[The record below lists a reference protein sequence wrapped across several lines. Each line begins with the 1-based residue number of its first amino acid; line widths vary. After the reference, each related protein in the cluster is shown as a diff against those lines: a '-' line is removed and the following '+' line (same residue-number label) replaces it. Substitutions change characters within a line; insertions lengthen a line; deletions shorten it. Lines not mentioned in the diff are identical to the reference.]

1 MLPSRIIELLGAEV
15 SEARQAPPQAQQQV
29 PPQAQQQ
36 VPPQA
41 QQQVPPQAQQQV
53 QQETCW
59 IKPRSRLRSQAAQHL
74 VQEEQALLD
83 MLWDTAPEDS

>member
-15 SEARQAPPQAQQQV
+15 SEARQA

>member
-15 SEARQAPPQAQQQV
+15 SEARQA
-29 PPQAQQQ
+29 
-36 VPPQA
+36 PPQA